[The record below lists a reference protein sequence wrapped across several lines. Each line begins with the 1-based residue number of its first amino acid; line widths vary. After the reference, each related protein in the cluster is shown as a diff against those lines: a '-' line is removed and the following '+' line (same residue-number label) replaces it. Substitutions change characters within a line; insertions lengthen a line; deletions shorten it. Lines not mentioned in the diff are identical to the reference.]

1 MLMEAKST
9 ANGSVV
15 LDTIEPAGNY
25 NMDAVDSQGLT
36 FQAGVDINLSE
47 RLMFN
52 AAVWKM
58 DIGTTIEVA
67 NTLRVDLEIDPWVYM
82 VGLGYKF

>member
-36 FQAGVDINLSE
+36 FQAGVDINLNES
-47 RLMFN
+47 LMF
-52 AAVWKM
+52 
-58 DIGTTIEVA
+58 
-67 NTLRVDLEIDPWVYM
+67 
-82 VGLGYKF
+82 